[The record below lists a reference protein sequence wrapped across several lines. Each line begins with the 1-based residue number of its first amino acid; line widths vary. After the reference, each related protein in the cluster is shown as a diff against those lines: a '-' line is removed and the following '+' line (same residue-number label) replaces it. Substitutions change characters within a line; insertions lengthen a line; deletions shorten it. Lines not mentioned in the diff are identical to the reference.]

1 MSQTAWGW
9 SMMSKLGRFSI
20 FNALLLVV
28 LFSAGALSAQIIT
41 GEITGTVTDP
51 SGASV
56 PNATV
61 TATCTATN
69 ASRTIATGDSG
80 SYVLSNLPPCLYSLS
95 VSAPGFKTSLSKA
108 DVEVGITIKK
118 DFALQVGQKAE
129 TVMVEAASPL
139 VDYSPGVNTD
149 VDTKAILDLPTEG
162 RDFKSILGLTPGV
175 QRSPGGGFMDVSI
188 NGQRTSTNN
197 YMIDGVPNNDRF
209 YGNELVGQPGLLG
222 VPSAL
227 LGNDSIGEY
236 TVQQLPTAENGVKG
250 GAAINVTL
258 KSGTNQFHG
267 TAFYFGDYDWLN
279 AKNYFSSDTLAYHN
293 HNYGGTVGG
302 PIVKDRTF
310 FFFAFEGQ
318 RNKALEPYDVLIPTQ
333 GDLAAALPDFAN
345 PAVNPS
351 CLPLNTAGLNM
362 L

>member
-1 MSQTAWGW
+1 MLT
-9 SMMSKLGRFSI
+9 SI
-20 FNALLLVV
+20 KPPP
-28 LFSAGALSAQIIT
+28 
-41 GEITGTVTDP
+41 GER
-51 SGASV
+51 
-56 PNATV
+56 
-61 TATCTATN
+61 CT
-69 ASRTIATGDSG
+69 
-80 SYVLSNLPPCLYSLS
+80 
-95 VSAPGFKTSLSKA
+95 
-108 DVEVGITIKK
+108 
-118 DFALQVGQKAE
+118 
-129 TVMVEAASPL
+129 
-139 VDYSPGVNTD
+139 PGVRPRMDLKSRPSVGRSRMD
-149 VDTKAILDLPTEG
+149 VDTTAILDLPTEG

-279 AKNYFSSDTLAYHN
+279 ANNFFSRSEEHTSELQSRLHLVCRLLLGKKK
-293 HNYGGTVGG
+293 HTQTFHQ
-302 PIVKDRTF
+302 PI
-310 FFFAFEGQ
+310 
-318 RNKALEPYDVLIPTQ
+318 P
-333 GDLAAALPDFAN
+333 
-345 PAVNPS
+345 
-351 CLPLNTAGLNM
+351 C
-362 L
+362 